1 MTDYPFLWLLRW
13 AASSNAL
20 TLCLQP
26 VVVAAMRYW
35 SVSFVCRKEPSVIV
49 AAQLFALLPSSQKF
63 ASENCWCWP
72 SRRPLCFQVAIHV
85 GGIPFFN
92 IPTSWN
98 YSMQYDTSSF
108 FFFYRFY
115 SDIKKKKNQ
124 KEKLWGRKVYGGHTK
139 YSHLAWMPCYFFEP
153 LGKDLEWVSGLRWA
167 LCTPRY
173 SKALYASW
181 DRSSE
186 PELIWFVL
194 EDVWLHCS
202 D

>member
-49 AAQLFALLPSSQKF
+49 AAQLFALPPSLQKF

-98 YSMQYDTSSF
+98 YSMQYDTSFSF
-108 FFFYRFY
+108 FFFTDF
-115 SDIKKKKNQ
+115 IQILKKKPK
-124 KEKLWGRKVYGGHTK
+124 G
-139 YSHLAWMPCYFFEP
+139 
-153 LGKDLEWVSGLRWA
+153 
-167 LCTPRY
+167 
-173 SKALYASW
+173 KALREGSVWRAYKVLALGMDALLFFWTSRK
-181 DRSSE
+181 RSRMSQRSAMSAVHS
-186 PELIWFVL
+186 PVQ
-194 EDVWLHCS
+194 
-202 D
+202 